1 MALVANF
8 LRFAYDHGDLNTWQP
23 LYLRLIKAGGIGGL
37 SCELSNNAG
46 ALQLGLGFG
55 GIDNGTLAGFGA
67 IEVTTA
73 GDISLAGVTNG
84 VWHAVEYSVSGTAV
98 TFYVTALAGET
109 DESFMSL
116 TMKGYYDGSKQGYY
130 RIASRRV
137 LGFVFLRAALALGRI
152 VNCESGKL
160 GFKGIEIV
168 DYIVAG
174 VITKKYLAKMRIN
187 IGSWDMDGTLAIALS
202 YPFNIINFAEIVN
215 CIVTIISDSAAQ
227 IFQLNYKGEGSFS
240 FENVGYVTLSRT
252 TGGWFDSATFNDPA
266 AQRGYVI
273 IQWYT

>member
-1 MALVANF
+1 
-8 LRFAYDHGDLNTWQP
+8 
-23 LYLRLIKAGGIGGL
+23 
-37 SCELSNNAG
+37 
-46 ALQLGLGFG
+46 
-55 GIDNGTLAGFGA
+55 
-67 IEVTTA
+67 
-73 GDISLAGVTNG
+73 
-84 VWHAVEYSVSGTAV
+84 
-98 TFYVTALAGET
+98 
-109 DESFMSL
+109 
-116 TMKGYYDGSKQGYY
+116 
-130 RIASRRV
+130 
-137 LGFVFLRAALALGRI
+137 